1 MKKQTHLL
9 KLVLSAL
16 LLAVAYVLPF
26 FTGQIQKIG
35 NMLCPMHI
43 PVMLCGFLCGWP
55 WGLAVGFLAPLFR
68 SFTLGM
74 PVFFPSAVCMA
85 IELAVYGA
93 VSGWMYRLLP
103 HKKPFLY
110 LSLITAMLVGRIVW
124 GAAMFLCMG
133 AAGEQF
139 TLAAFLTRGFLNAI
153 PGIIAQLILV
163 PLAVLALERSKL
175 LRRQD

>member
-1 MKKQTHLL
+1 
-9 KLVLSAL
+9 
-16 LLAVAYVLPF
+16 
-26 FTGQIQKIG
+26 
-35 NMLCPMHI
+35 
-43 PVMLCGFLCGWP
+43 
-55 WGLAVGFLAPLFR
+55 
-68 SFTLGM
+68 
-74 PVFFPSAVCMA
+74 VFFPSAVCMA